1 MGHPG
6 PGSARTDT
14 AFTVADALAL
24 PAMRQGVPEVLAG
37 EAQLSR
43 PVRWVHSGEYADMSS
58 VLKGGELLLTHGM
71 SITSREERQRR
82 YVADLA
88 RAGLAGLVIELG
100 T

>member
-1 MGHPG
+1 
-6 PGSARTDT
+6 
-14 AFTVADALAL
+14 
-24 PAMRQGVPEVLAG
+24 MRQGVPEVLAG

-43 PVRWVHSGEYADMSS
+43 AVRWVHSGEYADMPS

-71 SITSREERQRR
+71 NITAREERQRR

-100 T
+100 TAMRDVPRAMTDEAKRHDLPLVALH